1 MYAHATFPLSKQSKP
16 WSEGHLVKIVL
27 RKLSKRAHACVIR
40 VTCQGNDSV
49 KWKPTMFIDAT
60 HNSSNFSRWSRTKRQ
75 VAWADCVFSRI
86 TTLIRNNQLM
96 LLRINGVFVRIQPTP
111 HSRITD
117 LLLLYRTKN
126 SSSGSNLQMS
136 SLLFDGFRKQTSDR
150 INEKERTKV
159 QRNVSSSSFLG
170 VSVFVPTIFSC
181 DRAEWTA
188 LFIAL
193 IDKTVL

>member
-1 MYAHATFPLSKQSKP
+1 MNAHATFLLSKQSKP
-16 WSEGHLVKIVL
+16 CSEGNLVKIVL
-27 RKLSKRAHACVIR
+27 RKLSKRAHASVIR
-40 VTCQGNDSV
+40 VTCQGNDGV

-60 HNSSNFSRWSRTKRQ
+60 HNPSNFSRWSRTKHQ

-96 LLRINGVFVRIQPTP
+96 LLRINGAFVHVQPIP
-111 HSRITD
+111 YSRVTD

-150 INEKERTKV
+150 INEKERT
-159 QRNVSSSSFLG
+159 
-170 VSVFVPTIFSC
+170 
-181 DRAEWTA
+181 
-188 LFIAL
+188 
-193 IDKTVL
+193 

>member
-16 WSEGHLVKIVL
+16 WSEGNLDKIVL
-27 RKLSKRAHACVIR
+27 RKLSKRAHASVIR
-40 VTCQGNDSV
+40 VTCQGNDGV

-60 HNSSNFSRWSRTKRQ
+60 HNPSNFSRWSRTKHQ

-96 LLRINGVFVRIQPTP
+96 LLRINGAFVHVQPTP

-136 SLLFDGFRKQTSDR
+136 SQLFDGFRKQTSDR
-150 INEKERTKV
+150 INEKERT
-159 QRNVSSSSFLG
+159 
-170 VSVFVPTIFSC
+170 
-181 DRAEWTA
+181 
-188 LFIAL
+188 
-193 IDKTVL
+193 